1 MNKYDLENFVDLM
14 EASPDDDKARA
25 FVRMNPNE
33 RAAYL
38 SRFRACA
45 RDESITLRKRATL
58 LNVER
63 KLAQVDRECRAA
75 GR

>member
-1 MNKYDLENFVDLM
+1 M
-14 EASPDDDKARA
+14 EASNDVEKQRA
-25 FVRMNPNE
+25 FIRMNPND

-38 SRFRACA
+38 YNLRACA
-45 RDESITLRKRATL
+45 RDDQITLRKRATL

-63 KLAQVDRECRAA
+63 KLAQADREARNA